1 MALCHARMK
10 NRELG
15 YNLRVKAISKSSGA
29 RFLPCFFF
37 SLVFFFFFF
46 FCEKDENG
54 TGGKVS
60 VDFVRFVAMNF

>member
-1 MALCHARMK
+1 MFFL
-10 NRELG
+10 L
-15 YNLRVKAISKSSGA
+15 SS
-29 RFLPCFFF
+29 FL
-37 SLVFFFFFF
+37 FFFF